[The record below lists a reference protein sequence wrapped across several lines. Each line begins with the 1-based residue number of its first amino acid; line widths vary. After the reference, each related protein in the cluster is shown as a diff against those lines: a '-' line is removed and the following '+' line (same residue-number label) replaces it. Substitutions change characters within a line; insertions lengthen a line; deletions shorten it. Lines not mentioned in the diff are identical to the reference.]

1 LGIDSAT
8 IPDDGGY
15 QKEEDTRRWRIPEGG
30 GNQKVGI
37 PKGGG
42 HQKVEDI
49 IR

>member
-1 LGIDSAT
+1 M
-8 IPDDGGY
+8 
-15 QKEEDTRRWRIPEGG
+15 EDTRRRRIPEGG
-30 GNQKVGI
+30 GYQKVEETRRWRI